1 MKKIALVSAAFGAA
15 AFVGG
20 AAMAGDDWEAKLE
33 EKFNAIDANGD
44 GSVSEAEYL
53 AAKTADAREHY
64 AKVSGGDGSL
74 TLDEA
79 KAAYKEKKK
88 KHKKKM
94 KEKHGDKG

>member
-1 MKKIALVSAAFGAA
+1 MKKFAIVSAVFGAA

-33 EKFNAIDANGD
+33 EKFNAVDANGD
-44 GSVSEAEYL
+44 GSVTEAEYL
-53 AAKTADAREHY
+53 AHKAAEASESY
-64 AKVSGGDGSL
+64 AELSGGDGSL

-79 KAAYKEKKK
+79 KAAYKAKKEKYKAKK
-88 KHKKKM
+88 